1 MSSDVL
7 GAVVVGAGQAG
18 LAASYH
24 LKRLGVEHVL
34 LERGRAGESW
44 RTQRWDSFVLNTPNE
59 MNGLPGA
66 PFNPSAPNSFEP
78 VSVLTNYFEEYVSS
92 YGLPLRDKTAVIAAR
107 RAGHGDLIEV
117 DVPGETLCCK
127 EPDRCVWCAKLPIAS
142 AGCEGMPGWR
152 HKYPFRGLSEPT

>member
-78 VSVLTNYFEEYVSS
+78 VSVLTNYF
-92 YGLPLRDKTAVIAAR
+92 
-107 RAGHGDLIEV
+107 
-117 DVPGETLCCK
+117 
-127 EPDRCVWCAKLPIAS
+127 
-142 AGCEGMPGWR
+142 
-152 HKYPFRGLSEPT
+152 